1 MEGNSICSCIR
12 EIFEEAQREQVIS
25 SQFQDNPYSHLLPF
39 SCLIING
46 AVMLDNTNRTHCPF
60 LPSYLGVSAARW
72 KIKLVCSV
80 ARDNFIAAKMQASG
94 EARALVWPRLE
105 RRFERQSDTVF

>member
-46 AVMLDNTNRTHCPF
+46 AVMLDNTKRRRTESTVHF
-60 LPSYLGVSAARW
+60 SLLIWGLVLLGGR
-72 KIKLVCSV
+72 
-80 ARDNFIAAKMQASG
+80 
-94 EARALVWPRLE
+94 
-105 RRFERQSDTVF
+105 